1 MSDKMKVL
9 KMGELTVKFPHNEE
23 IKFESGKPVVVLG
36 ANGSGKTRFSV
47 GIEELNDPKF
57 NRWNTEETMLVHR
70 ISAQKSLSISD
81 SISILD
87 YESSSKTLF
96 YGTAD
101 QHANKL
107 GHRFNGKP
115 ATFLLDDYN
124 KALSLLFAEKNRQLE
139 IAHDADKAAFA
150 EGNVRPDPITTVVE
164 QATQIWNS
172 LLPQRK
178 IDLKR
183 NGVHAICGDVRYHGK
198 EMSDGERVM
207 LYMICQVL
215 VLKPNSLLIIDE
227 PELHIHKAI
236 VNKLWDKL
244 EECRQDCVFMY
255 ITHDLSFALSR
266 NTEDVLWIKSFDGKN
281 WDYEFLKVED
291 YSDLPPDLLYEIIGT
306 RQKILFVEGEKN
318 SYDHFLYQEIFRDK
332 GYHVIPCGGCQ
343 EVIKFVKSKRAYEKL
358 NSIEVYGIIDRD
370 FRTDEEIEALK
381 KDRVYCL
388 TVAEVENLFVV
399 PGLLDIMAKQLGCT
413 DGTAKTAKDF
423 IVDLYNKNKNN
434 QVGEAFVMEMSHQL
448 TLTNFEDK
456 KLVPT
461 EIHALMNEI
470 FSIEKIETVLNKK
483 QAIFDAAT
491 TVDEILKVFN
501 FKELSTKVG
510 AKFELTGNK
519 YPQHVVNLIKGNP
532 SNVKESILATME
544 RYIPQLPQRS

>member
-1 MSDKMKVL
+1 MKVL

-47 GIEELNDPKF
+47 RIEELNDPKF

-266 NTEDVLWIKSFDGKN
+266 NTEDVLWIKSFDGKDWN
-281 WDYEFLKVED
+281 YEFLKVED
-291 YSDLPPDLLYEIIGT
+291 YSNLPHDLLYEIIGT

-318 SYDHFLYQEIFRDK
+318 SYDYFLYQEIFRDK

-343 EVIKFVKSKRAYEKL
+343 EVIKFVKSKQVYEKL
-358 NSIEVYGIIDRD
+358 STIKVYGIIDRD
-370 FRTDEEIEALK
+370 FRTDEEIEALE
-381 KDRVYCL
+381 KDDIYCL
-388 TVAEVENLFVV
+388 NVGEVENLFVV
-399 PGLLDIMAKQLGCT
+399 PDLLDIMAKQLGC
-413 DGTAKTAKDF
+413 DDETATTAQDF
-423 IVDLYNKNKNN
+423 IVDLYNKNKEN
-434 QVGEAFVMEMSHQL
+434 QVREAFIREMSYQL
-448 TLTNFEDK
+448 RQINLKDN

-461 EIHALMNEI
+461 DIKALLDEKY
-470 FSIEKIETVLNKK
+470 SEEKIHEFLDEK
-483 QAIFDAAT
+483 QKLFDAAT
-491 TVDEILKVFN
+491 SVDEILRVFN

-510 AKFELTGNK
+510 AKFGIRGNE
-519 YPQHVVNLIKGNP
+519 YPQRVINLIKRN
-532 SNVKESILATME
+532 SNNLREPILTVMDG
-544 RYIPQLPQRS
+544 YIPQLP